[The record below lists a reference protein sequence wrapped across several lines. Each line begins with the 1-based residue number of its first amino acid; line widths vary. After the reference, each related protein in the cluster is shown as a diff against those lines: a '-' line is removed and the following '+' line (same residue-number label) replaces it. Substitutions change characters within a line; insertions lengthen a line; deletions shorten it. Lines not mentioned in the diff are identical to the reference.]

1 MMAETG
7 FLRYVPG
14 QAIAFAGRRV
24 AVLADLTYDHLLV
37 DRVLAAVGNGGSS
50 DDALDALVSSGVR
63 AVPDFAIAELTT
75 SGFRVLVRGS
85 FMVVPDDQPPIHGPA
100 GPWADVIVP
109 ASGLRLCAGASLSG
123 RSMPFAGGVVLA
135 DELLVSSA
143 VRLDPAAT
151 TEAEAPPAMLVGDPD
166 VVVGALAADR
176 PVSAPPVLPA
186 EPSAPAPDFDFLFAA
201 TGMRP
206 APPVEIEV
214 DLPRVEERRY
224 EVSGPQALVAAETRP
239 AYVTRVGDSVG
250 TSPEASPA
258 VAGTRATGGMITGMP
273 WLDPEP
279 PDLQPVPTPTLSR
292 EQMRTVD
299 PASPSARAFEAP
311 SMSSDAPP
319 DSGSV
324 ERTISRAQL
333 RGRGATAPTVV
344 AARCPV
350 GHLSPAYAGVC
361 RVCRE
366 PLPSQQPFEAPRP
379 TLGVLRLSTGGIVTL
394 DRGAI
399 IGRNPRIPS
408 GFRGREQ
415 PNLVQV
421 VDPEKDVSS
430 QHLEITLDFWNVV
443 VRDLD
448 STNGTEVV
456 LPGEMPVTLR
466 ADVPQILEPG
476 SKVVM
481 GGTVSFT
488 FEVTA

>member
-1 MMAETG
+1 MAETLL
-7 FLRYVPG
+7 LRYVPG
-14 QAIAFAGRRV
+14 HAIAFAGRRV
-24 AVLADLTYDHLLV
+24 AILANLTSDHVLV
-37 DRVLAAVGNGGSS
+37 DRVLEALENDGGS

-63 AVPDFAIAELTT
+63 AVPDFAIAELTAA
-75 SGFRVLVRGS
+75 GFRVLVRGS
-85 FMVVPDDQPPIHGPA
+85 FTVVPDDQQPILGLA
-100 GPWADVIVP
+100 GAWADALVP
-109 ASGLRLCAGASLSG
+109 ATGLRLCTGASLSG

-143 VRLDPAAT
+143 VRVDPPARGVAAQLVVPAA
-151 TEAEAPPAMLVGDPD
+151 DPE
-166 VVVGALAADR
+166 VV
-176 PVSAPPVLPA
+176 PELPA
-186 EPSAPAPDFDFLFAA
+186 EVPEAAPAILQTEPAAPAPDFDFLFAA

-206 APPVEIEV
+206 SPPAEVEV
-214 DLPRVEERRY
+214 DLPRVEEPRH
-224 EVSGPQALVAAETRP
+224 EVSVPKPREVAETTP
-239 AYVTRVGDSVG
+239 AYVTRVADSVG
-250 TSPEASPA
+250 TSPEGPPA
-258 VAGTRATGGMITGMP
+258 VTGARAPGGMITGMP
-273 WLDPEP
+273 WLGAEP
-279 PDLQPVPTPTLSR
+279 QDLEPVPISLPPREELSTVGPAYSSSPASEAPLTSSEESPDL
-292 EQMRTVD
+292 
-299 PASPSARAFEAP
+299 
-311 SMSSDAPP
+311 
-319 DSGSV
+319 GSV

-333 RGRGATAPTVV
+333 RGRGHAAPTVV

-361 RVCRE
+361 RVCHE

-379 TLGVLRLSTGGIVTL
+379 TLGILRLSTGGIVTL

-399 IGRNPRIPS
+399 IGRNPKIPS

-430 QHLEITLDFWNVV
+430 QHLEITLDFWNVM